1 MNFYIADTH
10 FLHPRAISMDSRP
23 FSSYEEMANKM
34 IENWNQI
41 VSVDDTVY
49 ILGDFA
55 MRKQGQEAYIA
66 CLKNLQG
73 NKVLIL
79 GNHDFTSFS
88 KEQKRS
94 ANLKEVCD
102 YKEVK
107 EEDGS
112 TVICS
117 HYPIL
122 FYRRA
127 YDPTF
132 YHFCG
137 HVHQTRE
144 DYFLEKWMKELV
156 KTQNKHGDN
165 YGNILNVGC
174 MKNYMNYTPQS
185 FNFLKQIVDER
196 RRYWEEEE

>member
-1 MNFYIADTH
+1 
-10 FLHPRAISMDSRP
+10 MDSRP

-112 TVICS
+112 TVTC
-117 HYPIL
+117 
-122 FYRRA
+122 
-127 YDPTF
+127 
-132 YHFCG
+132 
-137 HVHQTRE
+137 
-144 DYFLEKWMKELV
+144 
-156 KTQNKHGDN
+156 
-165 YGNILNVGC
+165 
-174 MKNYMNYTPQS
+174 KNT
-185 FNFLKQIVDER
+185 KQAR
-196 RRYWEEEE
+196 G

>member
-1 MNFYIADTH
+1 
-10 FLHPRAISMDSRP
+10 MDSRP
-23 FSSYEEMANKM
+23 FSSYDEMADKM
-34 IENWNQI
+34 IENWNRAISQ
-41 VSVDDTVY
+41 DDTVY

-55 MRKQGQEAYIA
+55 MRKQGQEAYLA
-66 CLKNLQG
+66 YLEVLQG

-88 KEQKRS
+88 KEQKRI
-94 ANLKEVCD
+94 AKLKEVCD

-144 DYFLEKWMKELV
+144 DGFLEKWTKEFV
-156 KTQNKHGDN
+156 KTRSRRGDN
-165 YGNILNVGC
+165 CGNILNVGC
-174 MKNYMNYTPQS
+174 MKDYMNYTPQP
-185 FNFLKQIVDER
+185 FYFLKQTVDER